1 MFQEKLHSVLME
13 RCLVVRRVF
22 IKIPW
27 KWWIYKRVSQTTSDL
42 LTTCSR
48 KSSSYKRTM
57 CLCNMSIEKNH
68 QCFHSHAD
76 TSSKQH
82 TKWLKFCGVIALQ
95 SAAGYSSLW
104 HKNARNYLHSKIKSS
119 ICDRSY
125 SDIFRINI
133 LKLHTVCSLNSK
145 VTDSKCKPD
154 MKEPESSDSE
164 SDLDPNLRA
173 ALDAVTPNTEPP
185 HFVNIVP
192 GKGPPPDPPLDCCMS
207 GCANCVWIQYCEDLK
222 HYFADGAGND
232 IAREAID
239 NIENEGL
246 KMFLKVELGFI

>member
-13 RCLVVRRVF
+13 RCPVVRRWF
-22 IKIPW
+22 IRIPW
-27 KWWIYKRVSQTTSDL
+27 KWLINNMGSRTTSDL

-48 KSSSYKRTM
+48 NSSSYKRTM

-68 QCFHSHAD
+68 QVCHSHFD

-82 TKWLKFCGVIALQ
+82 TKGPKFCGVIALP
-95 SAAGYSSLW
+95 SAAGYSSVC

-133 LKLHTVCSLNSK
+133 LKLHSK
-145 VTDSKCKPD
+145 SKPD
-154 MKEPESSDSE
+154 MKESESPDSE

>member
-1 MFQEKLHSVLME
+1 ME
-13 RCLVVRRVF
+13 RCPVVRRWL
-22 IKIPW
+22 IRIPW
-27 KWWIYKRVSQTTSDL
+27 KWWINNRMSQTTSDL

-48 KSSSYKRTM
+48 NSSSYKRTM
-57 CLCNMSIEKNH
+57 CLSNFSIEINH

-82 TKWLKFCGVIALQ
+82 TKGPKFFGVIALQ
-95 SAAGYSSLW
+95 SVAGYSSVW

-119 ICDRSY
+119 ICDRAN
-125 SDIFRINI
+125 SDIFRTNI
-133 LKLHTVCSLNSK
+133 LRLHTVSSLNSK
-145 VTDSKCKPD
+145 VSDSKAEPD
-154 MKEPESSDSE
+154 MNESESSDIE
-164 SDLDPNLRA
+164 SDLEDPNLRA

-192 GKGPPPDPPLDCCMS
+192 GKGPPPEPPLDCCMS